1 MIKPLSTYQHCAIA
15 VGLLALLLFVGYLAV
30 AQPLMAR
37 YRLYQE
43 RIEQAQDQLARYQR
57 ILATKASLQAR
68 LEQARTQQASQ
79 ASYLSAQSPALA
91 ATELQKK
98 VKSVVNASGGKLVS
112 TQILQVQD
120 GERYPKVAIKVQIT
134 GTTEVLKKVLHSM
147 ESATPLLFLED
158 MQIRAREVRDK
169 SKPRN
174 RNRVRDRNRR
184 RANKVPRI
192 TRTELTVRFE
202 LSGYMRAG
210 AALCFLDKAVVTF

>member
-1 MIKPLSTYQHCAIA
+1 MIKPLNPYQHCALA
-15 VGLLALLLFVGYLAV
+15 VGLLALLLFVVYLAV

-43 RIEQAQDQLARYQR
+43 RIEQAQDQLTRYQR
-57 ILATKASLQAR
+57 ILATKASLQAQ

-79 ASYLSAQSPALA
+79 ATYLRAQSPALA

-112 TQILQVQD
+112 TQILQMQD

-134 GTTEVLKKVLHSM
+134 GTTEVLKKVLHSL
-147 ESATPLLFLED
+147 EAATPLLFLED
-158 MQIRAREVRDK
+158 MQIRAREVRERRRPRDR
-169 SKPRN
+169 SRRRGRN
-174 RNRVRDRNRR
+174 RNR
-184 RANKVPRI
+184 AKKTPRI

-202 LSGYMRAG
+202 LSGYMRPGDA
-210 AALCFLDKAVVTF
+210 